1 MIHVVCENKETELLV
16 HVAHTTSIWRTPP
29 PPPQVTGE
37 LLDEAMERML
47 LTDPHSADCLFRM
60 RCEVPG

>member
-1 MIHVVCENKETELLV
+1 MCGTHYIHLEDP
-16 HVAHTTSIWRTPP
+16 SPP